1 MARGKVKWF
10 NNAKGYGFIIQES
23 GEDIFVHYSVIEQDG
38 YRSLNAGEEVEFDLA
53 NGQKGLQATK
63 VVKSSAL

>member
-10 NNAKGYGFIIQES
+10 NNAKGYGFIAQES
-23 GEDIFVHYSVIEQDG
+23 GEDIFVHYSVIQQDG

-63 VVKSSAL
+63 VIKAPSL

>member
-10 NNAKGYGFIIQES
+10 NNAKGYGFIAQES
-23 GEDIFVHYSVIEQDG
+23 GEDIFVHYSVIQQDG

-63 VVKSSAL
+63 VIKAASL

>member
-10 NNAKGYGFIIQES
+10 NNAKGYGFIMQE
-23 GEDIFVHYSVIEQDG
+23 GGDDIFVHYSVIQQDG

-63 VVKSSAL
+63 VIKASAL